1 MVENLYSKNDEVWV
15 TYKYSDYSTVEVSNL
30 GNVKKEG
37 RELNK
42 RINHDGYFIVALNKG
57 KKKNGWDDYANV
69 FVHRLVMC
77 AFVDERFYKDGWEV
91 NHKDYNRQNNHV
103 DNLEWITHADNV
115 KYSVCNRKNIE
126 GENNPNYG
134 NRKLSNIY
142 KENPSY
148 ALEKQSRKGLQNGRC
163 RKIRMYNDSFDITFD
178 YISECVDYIINNNIS
193 DTKKLESIRGQIDKC
208 CKLNRKY
215 KGYSFEKF

>member
-15 TYKYSDYSTVEVSNL
+15 TYKYSDYSTIEVSNF

-77 AFVDERFYKDGWEV
+77 AFIDERFYKDGWEV

-115 KYSVCNRKNIE
+115 RYSVCNRKNIE

-142 KENPSY
+142 KENPSD
-148 ALEKQSRKGLQNGRC
+148 EN
-163 RKIRMYNDSFDITFD
+163 RMDKLYGFLLRSLTIEVICTGKR
-178 YISECVDYIINNNIS
+178 INIE
-193 DTKKLESIRGQIDKC
+193 KKLKKC
-208 CKLNRKY
+208 RLPKK
-215 KGYSFEKF
+215 S